1 MKISKLF
8 RRIVASV
15 LVLSLSFTCLPLS
28 SVAVVM
34 PQGGLY
40 DMPELI
46 PSVGGWPHFSPGN
59 GGQYNYNNYNN
70 YNDKNRYSDN
80 RVYPKETYLVPAP
93 PPVKPKPRDPNSF
106 STKVQEEVAKGVL
119 PDLVKAFITEKLKD
133 VGRQIVS
140 DRIKYL
146 KKCIEGLGKSNLP
159 KKVLDSCK
167 ANLEKMI
174 KSTKDGV
181 KKFAKGTGKVFSKI
195 LKGIF
200 LFKGIYDFI
209 KNPYTGYKSP
219 FLEFCAITIKSF
231 NAFVSPFV
239 PWLALPL
246 TALEVI
252 FTCTEVVDFFN
263 KYVPFLPHDIP
274 FYINDYIQQWVIDKL
289 FNGDQRDYIKNN
301 EENYKKILLENLKK
315 KQKGASPTA
324 NGIGVYKPNIYLYP
338 TENTDVSVQFG
349 IPDLLTVTDPPYENG
364 WNVTASPN
372 GQLKSGDTEYEYL
385 FYESVTY
392 PDYYELEEGFVI
404 PTENRREVFAE
415 ILRKYGLNEKE
426 INDFCEFWCEKLDS
440 NKVYAMYP
448 QGTEIID
455 KSMPMTVEPQFD
467 SRMRLWFAFVENDVP
482 KAEPKPQGFVRS
494 GNTMVEWGGFILNK

>member
-209 KNPYTGYKSP
+209 KNPYTGYKSKGR
-219 FLEFCAITIKSF
+219 FQKVWLE
-231 NAFVSPFV
+231 
-239 PWLALPL
+239 
-246 TALEVI
+246 
-252 FTCTEVVDFFN
+252 
-263 KYVPFLPHDIP
+263 
-274 FYINDYIQQWVIDKL
+274 
-289 FNGDQRDYIKNN
+289 R
-301 EENYKKILLENLKK
+301 
-315 KQKGASPTA
+315 
-324 NGIGVYKPNIYLYP
+324 
-338 TENTDVSVQFG
+338 
-349 IPDLLTVTDPPYENG
+349 
-364 WNVTASPN
+364 
-372 GQLKSGDTEYEYL
+372 
-385 FYESVTY
+385 
-392 PDYYELEEGFVI
+392 
-404 PTENRREVFAE
+404 
-415 ILRKYGLNEKE
+415 
-426 INDFCEFWCEKLDS
+426 
-440 NKVYAMYP
+440 
-448 QGTEIID
+448 
-455 KSMPMTVEPQFD
+455 
-467 SRMRLWFAFVENDVP
+467 
-482 KAEPKPQGFVRS
+482 
-494 GNTMVEWGGFILNK
+494 